1 MRKFWDFS
9 EMENGENILRLE
21 GEIASESWW
30 GDAVTPK
37 LFMSELAE
45 FSGKDITVWIN
56 SVGGD
61 VVAGSQIYTAL
72 KEHKGQVTVK
82 IDGLAA
88 SAASVVAMAG
98 DFVYMSPT
106 ALLMIHD
113 PMTIA
118 MGNENDME
126 QAKAILRECKES
138 IINAYALKTGIS
150 RNKISK
156 MMSDETWMNSK
167 KAVELG
173 FADKILYTD
182 KEPETEDVLDSYIF
196 GRRVVYNSLL
206 AKLQKDVPTEVEPTP
221 QPGPTAEPGPEPA
234 PEPTPEPV
242 PAPEPA
248 SAPEQEQEL
257 EAVPDP
263 APVSEDNAYMDEIEN
278 LKTEFEII

>member
-1 MRKFWDFS
+1 MRKFWNFS
-9 EMENGENILRLE
+9 EENGENILRLD

-30 GDAVTPK
+30 GDEVTPK
-37 LFMSELAE
+37 MFMNELAE

-56 SVGGD
+56 SPGGD

-88 SAASVVAMAG
+88 SAASVIAMAG

-106 ALLMIHD
+106 SLLMIHD

-118 MGNENDME
+118 IGNENDME
-126 QAKAILRECKES
+126 QAIAVLRECKES

-150 RNKISK
+150 RAKISRL
-156 MMSDETWMNSK
+156 MSDETWMNAR

-182 KEPETEDVLDSYIF
+182 KESEKDDVLDSYIF
-196 GRRVVYNSLL
+196 GRRVVFNSLISKL
-206 AKLQKDVPTEVEPTP
+206 SKAKPP
-221 QPGPTAEPGPEPA
+221 QPDPKPK
-234 PEPTPEPV
+234 
-242 PAPEPA
+242 
-248 SAPEQEQEL
+248 
-257 EAVPDP
+257 AVP
-263 APVSEDNAYMDEIEN
+263 EDNSYMDEIEA
-278 LKTEFEII
+278 LKNEFEII